1 MILKELDPFASGD
14 LLARSGRAAEEQMA
28 FYLRRAFAADP
39 DTLVLNGIRLARD
52 GDAAQMDHLVAY
64 PFGLIIIESKSVTG
78 TVRIN
83 AQGEWVRV
91 YGRKVSGMPS
101 PILQAERQADFL
113 RQYVAGREGWPT
125 STPKIAVMAAI
136 SDGGVVQRPRGLD
149 LPDVWKADQITHTI
163 RKLLDAKRTL
173 QSGSGLIAQALRL
186 AFGGE
191 VAKELDRQEAVK
203 IADFLLRHHSPRPA
217 PGNQGSQV
225 PQPPR
230 RSQPLTVSGSVPESA
245 GTCRSCSSRAVRV
258 EYGYSY
264 YYRCLDCKRPAPINQ
279 FCAQC
284 RNKQTVRKD
293 GQDFFAECERCG
305 TSTLFHSNHAR
316 VDAGTG

>member
-203 IADFLLRHHSPRPA
+203 IAD
-217 PGNQGSQV
+217 
-225 PQPPR
+225 
-230 RSQPLTVSGSVPESA
+230 
-245 GTCRSCSSRAVRV
+245 CRSCSSRAVRV